1 MRKLR
6 HYLKSMNYHVYF
18 KRIKDINNKIVGDI
32 VGHQIITSNDAFI
45 ESVTNG
51 VVEQKLDFSMFGKN
65 YIKYTIVDERTNETI
80 AKVDNRYNVFSL
92 EDIYL
97 GTIVNHIVRAFCVFG
112 IIALAFI
119 SLILSMLFMKATI
132 KMKVD
137 SVLTIKEAN
146 GEVVTTEWNVF
157 GELKSEKVLYPG
169 KSGHYYFT
177 IINENDVDLNVVGAF
192 SDDNPYFVPMK
203 YRLECTDGTVISDEW
218 VTLEELFLSISCLPA
233 HSEQT
238 YHLEWVWLTE
248 SDELDTIIGSTE
260 GAKYTIK
267 IELTSTVINN

>member
-18 KRIKDINNKIVGDI
+18 KRIRDVNNKSVADI

-45 ESVTNG
+45 ESVTKG
-51 VVEQKLDFSMFGKN
+51 VVEQKLDISMFGKN
-65 YIKYTIVDERTNETI
+65 YIKYTIVDNRTGETI

-92 EDIYL
+92 DDLYL
-97 GTIVNHIVRAFCVFG
+97 GTIVNHVVRTFCVFA
-112 IIALAFI
+112 IIFLTLV
-119 SLILSMLFMKATI
+119 SLFLSMMFIKSTI

-137 SVLTIKEAN
+137 SVLIVKEGN
-146 GEVVTTEWNVF
+146 GQVVTTEWNVF

-177 IINENDVDLNVVGAF
+177 IINENDVDLKIVGEF
-192 SDDNPYFVPMK
+192 SDDNPHLVPMK

-260 GAKYTIK
+260 GAKYTII
-267 IELTSTVINN
+267 IELTSTIINN

>member
-18 KRIKDINNKIVGDI
+18 KRIRDVNNKSVADI

-45 ESVTNG
+45 ESVTKG
-51 VVEQKLDFSMFGKN
+51 VVEQKLDISMFGKN
-65 YIKYTIVDERTNETI
+65 YIKYTIVDSRTGETI

-92 EDIYL
+92 DDLYL
-97 GTIVNHIVRAFCVFG
+97 GTIVNHVVRTFCVFA
-112 IIALAFI
+112 IIFLTLV
-119 SLILSMLFMKATI
+119 SLFLSMLFIKSTI

-137 SVLTIKEAN
+137 SVLIVKEGN
-146 GEVVTTEWNVF
+146 GQVVTTEWNVF

-177 IINENDVDLNVVGAF
+177 IINENDVDLKIVGEF
-192 SDDNPYFVPMK
+192 SDDNPHLVPMK

-260 GAKYTIK
+260 GAKYTII
-267 IELTSTVINN
+267 IELTSTIINN

>member
-18 KRIKDINNKIVGDI
+18 KKIRDVNNKIVGDVI
-32 VGHQIITSNDAFI
+32 GHQILTDDDAFI
-45 ESVTNG
+45 ESVTKG
-51 VVEQKLDFSMFGKN
+51 VVEQKLNISMFGKN
-65 YIKYTIVDERTNETI
+65 HIKYTIVDRRTNEAI

-92 EDIYL
+92 DDLYL
-97 GTIVNHIVRAFCVFG
+97 GTIVNHIVRTACIFAVVA
-112 IIALAFI
+112 IAFI
-119 SLILSMLFMKATI
+119 SLILSMLFIKSTI

-137 SVLTIKEAN
+137 SVIKVIEAD
-146 GEVVTTEWNVF
+146 GSVVTTEWNVF

-177 IINENDVDLNVVGAF
+177 IINENDCDVNIVGDF
-192 SDDNPYFVPMK
+192 SDNNPYEVPMM
-203 YRLECTDGTVISDEW
+203 YRLECTDGTVITDEW
-218 VTLEELFLSISCLPA
+218 VSVEELYMTMTLLPA
-233 HSEQT
+233 HSEKS

-260 GAKYTIK
+260 GAKYTI
-267 IELTSTVINN
+267 IIDITSTIVQ

>member
-18 KRIKDINNKIVGDI
+18 KRIRDGNNKSVADI

-45 ESVTNG
+45 ESVTKG
-51 VVEQKLDFSMFGKN
+51 VVEQKLDISMFGKN
-65 YIKYTIVDERTNETI
+65 YIKYTIVDNRTGETI

-92 EDIYL
+92 DDLYL
-97 GTIVNHIVRAFCVFG
+97 GTIVNHVVRTFCVFA
-112 IIALAFI
+112 IIFLALV
-119 SLILSMLFMKATI
+119 SLFLSMMFIKSTI

-137 SVLTIKEAN
+137 SVLIVKEAN

-177 IINENDVDLNVVGAF
+177 IINENDVDLNIVGEF
-192 SDDNPYFVPMK
+192 SDDNPHLVPMK

-218 VTLEELFLSISCLPA
+218 VTLDELLLTISCLPA

-267 IELTSTVINN
+267 IELTSTIINN

>member
-18 KRIKDINNKIVGDI
+18 KRIRDVNNKSVADI

-45 ESVTNG
+45 ESVTKG
-51 VVEQKLDFSMFGKN
+51 VVEQKLDISMFGKN
-65 YIKYTIVDERTNETI
+65 YIKYTIVDSRTGETI

-92 EDIYL
+92 DDLYL
-97 GTIVNHIVRAFCVFG
+97 GTIVNHVVRTFCVFA
-112 IIALAFI
+112 IIFLTLV
-119 SLILSMLFMKATI
+119 SLFLSMMFIKSTI

-137 SVLTIKEAN
+137 SVLIVKEGN
-146 GEVVTTEWNVF
+146 GQVVTTEWNVF

-177 IINENDVDLNVVGAF
+177 IINENDVDLKIVGEF
-192 SDDNPYFVPMK
+192 SDDNPHLVPMK

-260 GAKYTIK
+260 GAKYTII
-267 IELTSTVINN
+267 IELTSTIINN

>member
-18 KRIKDINNKIVGDI
+18 KRIRDVNNKSVGDI
-32 VGHQIITSNDAFI
+32 VGHQIITSNEGFI
-45 ESVTNG
+45 ESVTKG

-65 YIKYTIVDERTNETI
+65 HIKYTVVDSRTNTAI

-92 EDIYL
+92 EGMYL
-97 GTIVNHIVRAFCVFG
+97 GTIVNHVVRTVCVFT
-112 IIALAFI
+112 IIALAFL
-119 SLILSMLFMKATI
+119 SLILSMLFIKSTI
-132 KMKVD
+132 KLKVD
-137 SVLTIKEAN
+137 SVLKVTEAS

-157 GELKSEKVLYPG
+157 GELKSQKILYPG

-177 IINENDVDLNVVGAF
+177 IINENDVDLNVIGAF
-192 SDDNPYFVPMK
+192 TDNNPHEVPMR

-218 VTLEELFLSISCLPA
+218 VTLDELLLTIHCLPA

-260 GAKYTIK
+260 GAKYTII
-267 IELTSTVINN
+267 IELTSTIINN